1 MNIKENKQILLISPR
16 GFCAGVTRA
25 IDTVVEVLE
34 KFGPPVYVKHEI
46 VHNKHVIDDLKA
58 KGAIFIEDI
67 NDAPI
72 DKPLVF
78 SAHGVAKNILDT
90 AKQMNKYVVDATCPL
105 VTKVH
110 VQAIKFYNLNYK
122 IILIGHKN
130 HPEVEGTLGQLPA
143 GGIVLIEN
151 LDDIQNLKF
160 ENEDKLA
167 YVTQTTLSVDD
178 TKEIIDALKK
188 KFPHIKSSPKEDI
201 CYATTNRQNAIK
213 DYAHECDSFIVVG
226 SKNSSNSNRLV
237 EVAKKSGC
245 NLSVLLEN
253 ASNLNIDNYKN
264 HQTIGLSSGA
274 SVPDILVQDVISK
287 FREAFEINVK
297 EVGAGEENISFKLP
311 RGCLLYTSPSP
322 RD

>member
-110 VQAIKFYNLNYK
+110 VQAIKFYNLDYK

-245 NLSVLLEN
+245 DLSVLLEN

-287 FREAFEINVK
+287 FREAFETV
-297 EVGAGEENISFKLP
+297 SYTHLTLP
-311 RGCLLYTSPSP
+311 TS
-322 RD
+322 DLV

>member
-110 VQAIKFYNLNYK
+110 VQAIKFYNLDYK

-213 DYAHECDSFIVVG
+213 EYAHECDSFIVVG

-311 RGCLLYTSPSP
+311 KGI
-322 RD
+322 

>member
-1 MNIKENKQILLISPR
+1 MNIKENKQIILISPR

-110 VQAIKFYNLNYK
+110 VQAIKFYNLDYK

-130 HPEVEGTLGQLPA
+130 HPEVEGTLGQLPT

-245 NLSVLLEN
+245 DLSVLLEN

-311 RGCLLYTSPSP
+311 RGM
-322 RD
+322 

>member
-143 GGIVLIEN
+143 GAIVLIEN

-178 TKEIIDALKK
+178 TKEIIDTLKK

-245 NLSVLLEN
+245 DLSVLLEN
-253 ASNLNIDNYKN
+253 ANNLNIDNYKN

-311 RGCLLYTSPSP
+311 RGI
-322 RD
+322 

>member
-1 MNIKENKQILLISPR
+1 MNIKKNKEILLISPR

-25 IDTVVEVLE
+25 IDTVVEVLA

-110 VQAIKFYNLNYK
+110 VQAIKFYNLDYK

-213 DYAHECDSFIVVG
+213 EYAHECDSFIVVG

-245 NLSVLLEN
+245 DLSVLLEN

-287 FREAFEINVK
+287 FREAFDINVK

-311 RGCLLYTSPSP
+311 RGI
-322 RD
+322 

>member
-143 GGIVLIEN
+143 GAIVLIEN

-213 DYAHECDSFIVVG
+213 EYAHECDSFIVVG

-245 NLSVLLEN
+245 DLSVLLEN

-311 RGCLLYTSPSP
+311 RGI
-322 RD
+322 

>member
-1 MNIKENKQILLISPR
+1 MNIKKNKEILLISPR

-25 IDTVVEVLE
+25 IDTVVEVLA

-90 AKQMNKYVVDATCPL
+90 AKQINKYVVDATCPL

-110 VQAIKFYNLNYK
+110 VQAIKFYNLDYK

-245 NLSVLLEN
+245 DLSVLLEN
-253 ASNLNIDNYKN
+253 ASDLNIDNYKN

-311 RGCLLYTSPSP
+311 RGI
-322 RD
+322 

>member
-1 MNIKENKQILLISPR
+1 MNIKKNKEILLISPR

-25 IDTVVEVLE
+25 IDTVVEVLA

-130 HPEVEGTLGQLPA
+130 HPEVEGTLGQLPTGA
-143 GGIVLIEN
+143 IVLIEN
-151 LDDIQNLKF
+151 LDNIQNLKF

-178 TKEIIDALKK
+178 TKEIIDNLKK

-245 NLSVLLEN
+245 DLSVLLEN

-311 RGCLLYTSPSP
+311 RGI
-322 RD
+322 

>member
-143 GGIVLIEN
+143 GAIVLIDN

-167 YVTQTTLSVDD
+167 FVTQTTLSVDD

-213 DYAHECDSFIVVG
+213 EYAHECDSFIVVG

-245 NLSVLLEN
+245 DLSVLLEN

-311 RGCLLYTSPSP
+311 RGI
-322 RD
+322 

>member
-143 GGIVLIEN
+143 GAIVLIEN

-213 DYAHECDSFIVVG
+213 EYAHECDSFIVVG

-245 NLSVLLEN
+245 GLSVLLEN

-311 RGCLLYTSPSP
+311 RGI
-322 RD
+322 

>member
-1 MNIKENKQILLISPR
+1 MNIKKNKQILLISPR

-25 IDTVVEVLE
+25 IDTVVEILE

-143 GGIVLIEN
+143 GAIVLVEN

-245 NLSVLLEN
+245 DLSVLLEN

-274 SVPDILVQDVISK
+274 SVPDILVEDVISK
-287 FREAFEINVK
+287 FREAFAINVK

-311 RGCLLYTSPSP
+311 RGI
-322 RD
+322 

>member
-67 NDAPI
+67 NDAPT

-143 GGIVLIEN
+143 GAIVLIEN

-245 NLSVLLEN
+245 DLSVLLEN

-287 FREAFEINVK
+287 FREAFDINVK

-311 RGCLLYTSPSP
+311 RGI
-322 RD
+322 

>member
-1 MNIKENKQILLISPR
+1 MNIKKNKEILLISPR

-25 IDTVVEVLE
+25 IDTVVEVLA

-110 VQAIKFYNLNYK
+110 VQAIKFYNLDYK

-143 GGIVLIEN
+143 GAIVLIEN

-245 NLSVLLEN
+245 DLSVLLEN
-253 ASNLNIDNYKN
+253 ANNLNIDNYKN

-311 RGCLLYTSPSP
+311 RGI
-322 RD
+322 

>member
-90 AKQMNKYVVDATCPL
+90 AKQINKYVVDATCPL

-143 GGIVLIEN
+143 GAIVLIEN

-245 NLSVLLEN
+245 DLSVLLEN

-311 RGCLLYTSPSP
+311 RGI
-322 RD
+322 

>member
-1 MNIKENKQILLISPR
+1 MNIKKNKEILLISPR

-25 IDTVVEVLE
+25 IDTVVEVLA

-143 GGIVLIEN
+143 GAIVLIEN

-160 ENEDKLA
+160 ENEDRLA

-178 TKEIIDALKK
+178 TKEIINALKK

-245 NLSVLLEN
+245 DLSVLLEN

-311 RGCLLYTSPSP
+311 RGI
-322 RD
+322 

>member
-1 MNIKENKQILLISPR
+1 MYIKQNKQILLISPR

-25 IDTVVEVLE
+25 IDTVVEILE

-143 GGIVLIEN
+143 GAIVLIEN

-245 NLSVLLEN
+245 DLSVLLEN

-311 RGCLLYTSPSP
+311 RGI
-322 RD
+322 

>member
-110 VQAIKFYNLNYK
+110 VQAIKFYNLDYK

-130 HPEVEGTLGQLPA
+130 HPEVEGTLGQLPV

-151 LDDIQNLKF
+151 LDDIQNLNF

-245 NLSVLLEN
+245 DLSVLLEN
-253 ASNLNIDNYKN
+253 ASNLNIENYKN

-311 RGCLLYTSPSP
+311 RGI
-322 RD
+322 

>member
-25 IDTVVEVLE
+25 IDTVVEILE

-110 VQAIKFYNLNYK
+110 VQAIKFYNLDYK

-143 GGIVLIEN
+143 GKIALIEN
-151 LDDIQNLKF
+151 LDDIKNLKF

-245 NLSVLLEN
+245 DLSVLLEN

-311 RGCLLYTSPSP
+311 RGI
-322 RD
+322 

>member
-130 HPEVEGTLGQLPA
+130 HPEVEGTLGQLPEGA
-143 GGIVLIEN
+143 IVLIEN
-151 LDDIQNLKF
+151 IDDIQNLKF

-178 TKEIIDALKK
+178 TKEIINALKK

-245 NLSVLLEN
+245 DLSVLLEN

-311 RGCLLYTSPSP
+311 RGI
-322 RD
+322 

>member
-46 VHNKHVIDDLKA
+46 VHNKHVIDDLKP
-58 KGAIFIEDI
+58 KVAIFIEDI

-78 SAHGVAKNILDT
+78 SAHGVAKNILDS

-110 VQAIKFYNLNYK
+110 VQAIKFYNLDYK

-213 DYAHECDSFIVVG
+213 NYAHECDSFIVVG

-245 NLSVLLEN
+245 DLSVLLEN

-311 RGCLLYTSPSP
+311 RGI
-322 RD
+322 